1 MKREILIS
9 ATQREVRVAILE
21 DDQLV
26 EMQVDR
32 PEARRMVGDIYWGKV
47 DAVLPGLQAAF
58 IDIGTEKSAFLHASD
73 LVYDEGDDDS
83 DDDDDDDA
91 DVAEIVVPSA
101 ETDQPDDTDSPYAPE
116 ADAPRKVFESREK
129 PASDDKG
136 GDDQNGGE
144 KKEGGGR
151 RGRRRGRG
159 GRGGGGGGGGGA
171 NANAVPATAETAD
184 SDEGGAAA
192 VDGGSAPSAPA
203 AAIGGGAHGGGSPR
217 GGGGGGGRRGGGG
230 RGGRRPRAEPPQIQD
245 VLKRGQSII
254 VQVSKEPISTKGP
267 RVTAQV
273 SIAGRFVVFMPF
285 ASRVGVSR
293 KIGERAERQRLREQ
307 VNKVLP
313 KNSGGVIV
321 RTVGEDITQETFQN
335 EITSLISQWAKINK
349 KTKFVGNPPKLLH
362 RETSLTR
369 SIIRDLFSEKID
381 SLTVDS
387 KQLFNEIVEYLGS
400 IAPDLVDRVK
410 LYEEK
415 VPLFDKMEIETEIRD
430 LFKRRCDLPSGGYI
444 IIEPTEALVSVDVN
458 SGRFV
463 GKKDPEKTI
472 FKTNSEAAKEIARQ
486 MRLRDI
492 GGIIV
497 CDFIDMETRQNRERV
512 LNELRT
518 HLGRDRARTK
528 AFAVSDLGLIEM
540 TRQRVRQS
548 HLQSMTESCPICGG
562 TGRVFTPE
570 TIVRRMERS
579 VRRIA
584 VEGRKDNLVVKLH
597 PDTAIYL
604 LENERDLL
612 KKLEK
617 GLGFSLEMRDD
628 PLLRPDEFKLVV
640 KGAGRDVTKQYAV
653 A

>member
-47 DAVLPGLQAAF
+47 DAVLPGIQAAF
-58 IDIGTEKSAFLHASD
+58 VDIGTEKAAFLHASD
-73 LVYDEGDDDS
+73 LVYDEGDEDP

-91 DVAEIVVPSA
+91 DDADVAGPSA
-101 ETDQPDDTDSPYAPE
+101 EADQPDGPDSPYADEGRP
-116 ADAPRKVFESREK
+116 APVVAASPTE
-129 PASDDKG
+129 PAAKG
-136 GDDQNGGE
+136 GRDPKGG
-144 KKEGGGR
+144 
-151 RGRRRGRG
+151 GRG
-159 GRGGGGGGGGGA
+159 GRGGA
-171 NANAVPATAETAD
+171 
-184 SDEGGAAA
+184 
-192 VDGGSAPSAPA
+192 
-203 AAIGGGAHGGGSPR
+203 
-217 GGGGGGGRRGGGG
+217 GGGGRRGG
-230 RGGRRPRAEPPQIQD
+230 RRQRAEPPQIQD

-307 VNKVLP
+307 VQKVLP

-381 SLTVDS
+381 KLTVDS
-387 KQLFNEIVEYLGS
+387 KQIFNEIVEYLGA
-400 IAPDLVDRVK
+400 IAPELVARVK

-415 VPLFDKMEIETEIRD
+415 VPLFDKADIETEIRD

-472 FKTNSEAAKEIARQ
+472 FKTNSEAAREVARQ
-486 MRLRDI
+486 LRLRDI

-548 HLQSMTESCPICGG
+548 HLQSMTESCPTCNG

-584 VEGRKDNLVVKLH
+584 VEGRRDNLVVKLH

-640 KGAGRDVTKQYAV
+640 KGAGRDVTQQYAV